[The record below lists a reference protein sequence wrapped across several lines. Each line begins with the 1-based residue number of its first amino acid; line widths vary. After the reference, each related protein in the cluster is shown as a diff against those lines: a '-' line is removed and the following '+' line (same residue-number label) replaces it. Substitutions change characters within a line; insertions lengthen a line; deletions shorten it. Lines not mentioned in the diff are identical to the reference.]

1 MKLTRKNL
9 KGIVKEEMVTLR
21 EEQEKLDE
29 IYRLFDRI
37 EELDESVGAA
47 GRVLAGG
54 AMKKASALMAKFMKK
69 LQPAAK
75 ISFIVKT
82 LLPALGL
89 EPDELLQHVGR
100 IKSAAGGEV
109 ATSASEAAPG
119 VAPEEPLSPGS
130 RY

>member
-29 IYRLFDRI
+29 IDRLFDRI
-37 EELDESVGAA
+37 EELDEGLAAA
-47 GRVLAGG
+47 GRVLAAGP
-54 AMKKASALMAKFMKK
+54 MKKASALMARFMKK
-69 LQPAAK
+69 MQPAAK
-75 ISFIVKT
+75 IGFIVKT

-89 EPDELLQHVGR
+89 DTDELLQHIGR
-100 IKSAAGGEV
+100 VKSAAGAET
-109 ATSASEAAPG
+109 AAPTPEAAPDAG
-119 VAPEEPLSPGS
+119 ALSPGS

>member
-9 KGIVKEEMVTLR
+9 KRIVKEEMESLR
-21 EEQEKLDE
+21 EEQAKLDE

-89 EPDELLQHVGR
+89 DADELLQHIGR
-100 IKSAAGGEV
+100 VKSGAGAETAAP
-109 ATSASEAAPG
+109 TPEAAPG
-119 VAPEEPLSPGS
+119 GVPEEPLSPGS